1 VTSFFVKQR
10 LHGLRALPLQHGY
23 AKAVVRNAAAIKSR
37 AKIDLDGG
45 ISCLVTNLSDWKATI
60 EVAIPS
66 SLPTEFEI
74 AIEGES
80 KKRYCAI
87 AWRKARRA
95 GVFFV

>member
-1 VTSFFVKQR
+1 MGSFQR
-10 LHGLRALPLQHGY
+10 GY
-23 AKAVVRNAAAIKSR
+23 AKAVVRSAAPIRSR

-45 ISCLVTNLSDWKATI
+45 ISCSVSSLSDWKATI
-60 EVAIPS
+60 EVAFPS
-66 SLPTEFEI
+66 NLPTEFEI

-87 AWRKARRA
+87 AWRKTRRI